1 MQTKVA
7 IIIVTYNAMKWAE
20 RCFLSLR
27 KSSVAVHPI
36 VVDNGSTDG
45 TQDYIQTHFPEVEFI
60 QSPENLGF
68 GKANN
73 IGIEKAYKA
82 GADFFYLMNQD
93 AWIFEDSIQKM
104 LDVYQEYPNKEEIG
118 ILSPMH
124 LDGSEKKLDLHFEN
138 YLGKYA
144 KTNRLL
150 SDIYLQQTKSWYE
163 IDFVN
168 AAHWFLP
175 KTAIEQI
182 GGFNPYFFYGA
193 EDYDYINRTKYFGKK
208 IFVVPSSKV
217 VHDAYQGFLKPNHTD
232 IEKAKQESMLMQRET
247 RYLNINLDFNAKREL
262 KSLYSDSI
270 KLKLKGRGKEGKFYS
285 DMYRHFKTKTDEIS
299 KLRALAKTGNRAFL
313 NINKDE

>member
-1 MQTKVA
+1 MSQNIY

-20 RCFLSLR
+20 RCFSSLR
-27 KSSVAVHPI
+27 KSSAPVHTI

-45 TQDYIQTHFPEVEFI
+45 TQDYIQTHFPEVDFI
-60 QSPENLGF
+60 QSSENLGF

-150 SDIYLQQTKSWYE
+150 SDIYLQQPKSWYE

-182 GGFNPYFFYGA
+182 GGFNPFYFHYG
-193 EDYDYINRTKYFGKK
+193 EDYDYINRLTFQKKK
-208 IFVVPSSKV
+208 IVVCLYSRV
-217 VHDAYQGFLKPNHTD
+217 VHDTKQQSKVQNAEEAY
-232 IEKAKQESMLMQRET
+232 IEKWLSLRLQKQTQFMNPAYAFDPAKEKKKL
-247 RYLNINLDFNAKREL
+247 LWD
-262 KSLYSDSI
+262 LY
-270 KLKLKGRGKEGKFYS
+270 KFTLKGYTKERTEQRKMNDYFIPQLE
-285 DMYRHFKTKTDEIS
+285 EIQVHRQQILNS
-299 KLRALAKTGNRAFL
+299 PHPFL
-313 NINKDE
+313 NI